1 MFEGH
6 REATLDRLDDY
17 LRHLQTYQRV
27 RQEIYRF
34 TDKLNQAVRLFT
46 LGASEIL
53 LSALCHALIG
63 REWIGQPQD
72 LAEADDVVAAIF
84 ERWPDSAY
92 GHLLHGAIQYRRGHP
107 AEAVESL
114 ERARV
119 TRPND
124 PDVLIYLSVTYWVLG
139 RFEPALESIVQ
150 ALAVDPLNPV
160 NWNMSGLVRWFAG
173 DIPAAIADFHRGVAL
188 GNDTPMCH
196 ASLAAALMVD
206 GRDDEA
212 GVIFGDLVRRFPDD
226 PYVLLWRLV
235 WFGRRGDKD
244 AVRSGFTADAIAL
257 AKVDEG
263 CTYMAAA
270 ARALVGDREE
280 ALHWFEHMIRDR
292 GFVAWPY
299 FSERDPFLVAL
310 HGDSRYAALLD
321 EMKERWARS

>member
-1 MFEGH
+1 MSSPPFSNAG
-6 REATLDRLDDY
+6 RTPRTD
-17 LRHLQTYQRV
+17 
-27 RQEIYRF
+27 ISF
-34 TDKLNQAVRLFT
+34 TAPFT
-46 LGASEIL
+46 IVAGTRP
-53 LSALCHALIG
+53 SAI
-63 REWIGQPQD
+63 
-72 LAEADDVVAAIF
+72 
-84 ERWPDSAY
+84 
-92 GHLLHGAIQYRRGHP
+92 
-107 AEAVESL
+107 ESL

-124 PDVLIYLSVTYWVLG
+124 PDVLIYLSVTATGCSG

-160 NWNMSGLVRWFAG
+160 NWNMSGQVRWFAG

-226 PYVLLWRLV
+226 PYVHLWRLV

-244 AVRSGFTADAIAL
+244 AVRSGFTAEAMRSR
-257 AKVDEG
+257 KW
-263 CTYMAAA
+263 TRAAPTWPP
-270 ARALVGDREE
+270 RPVPWSGDRDG
-280 ALHWFEHMIRDR
+280 ALRWFRHMIRDR

-299 FSERDPFLVAL
+299 FSERDPFLVGTAR
-310 HGDSRYAALLD
+310 GCGVRGVARRD
-321 EMKERWARS
+321 EGAMGRRG